1 MLFREIIVTF
11 VSMSARKKKTI
22 PNVDP
27 DFLEKQ
33 KAALVRSHRQVL
45 YFNENE
51 MNAIDEYCRR
61 FKVSSRAAMLRQAI
75 IERVLSDLDENHP
88 TLF

>member
-1 MLFREIIVTF
+1 
-11 VSMSARKKKTI
+11 MSARQKQTI

-33 KAALVRSHRQVL
+33 KAVVCDTLSARC
-45 YFNENE
+45 N
-51 MNAIDEYCRR
+51 RR
-61 FKVSSRAAMLRQAI
+61 FKVTSKSAMLRQAV
-75 IERVLSDLDENHP
+75 IERVLADMDENHP

>member
-1 MLFREIIVTF
+1 MC
-11 VSMSARKKKTI
+11 ARKKKPI

-33 KAALVRSHRQVL
+33 KAALVRNHRQVI
-45 YFNENE
+45 YFNEKE

-61 FKVSSRAAMLRQAI
+61 FKVRSKSSMLRQAI
-75 IERVLSDLDENHP
+75 IERVLSDMDENHP

>member
-1 MLFREIIVTF
+1 
-11 VSMSARKKKTI
+11 MSARKKKSI
-22 PNVDP
+22 PNIDP

-33 KAALVRSHRQVL
+33 KASLVRSHRQVI
-45 YFNENE
+45 YFNEKE

-61 FKVSSRAAMLRQAI
+61 FKVSSKSSMLRQAI
-75 IERVLSDLDENHP
+75 IERVLSDMDENHP

>member
-1 MLFREIIVTF
+1 
-11 VSMSARKKKTI
+11 MSARKKKTI

-33 KAALVRSHRQVL
+33 RAALVRTHRQVIL
-45 YFNENE
+45 FNEKE

-61 FKVSSRAAMLRQAI
+61 FKVSSKSAMLRQAVM
-75 IERVLSDLDENHP
+75 ERVLSGLDENHP

>member
-1 MLFREIIVTF
+1 MC
-11 VSMSARKKKTI
+11 ARKKKTI

-33 KAALVRSHRQVL
+33 KAALVRTHRQVI
-45 YFNENE
+45 YFNEKE

-61 FKVSSRAAMLRQAI
+61 FKVRSKSSMLRQAI
-75 IERVLSDLDENHP
+75 IERVLSDMDENHP

>member
-1 MLFREIIVTF
+1 
-11 VSMSARKKKTI
+11 MSAWKKKSI
-22 PNVDP
+22 PNIDP

-33 KAALVRSHRQVL
+33 KASLVRCHRQVI
-45 YFNENE
+45 YFNEKE

-61 FKVSSRAAMLRQAI
+61 FKVSSKSSMLRQAI
-75 IERVLSDLDENHP
+75 IERVLADMDENHP

>member
-1 MLFREIIVTF
+1 
-11 VSMSARKKKTI
+11 MSARKKKTI

-33 KAALVRSHRQVL
+33 KAALVRNHRQVI
-45 YFNENE
+45 YFNERE

-61 FKVSSRAAMLRQAI
+61 LKVSSKSAMLRQAV
-75 IERVLSDLDENHP
+75 IERVLSELDENHP

>member
-1 MLFREIIVTF
+1 MA
-11 VSMSARKKKTI
+11 ARKRRNI

-33 KAALVRSHRQVL
+33 KASLVRNHRQVIL
-45 YFNENE
+45 FNKKE

-61 FKVSSRAAMLRQAI
+61 FKIKSKSAMLRQVVM
-75 IERVLSDLDENHP
+75 ERILGDLDENHP

>member
-1 MLFREIIVTF
+1 
-11 VSMSARKKKTI
+11 MSARKNKSI

-33 KAALVRSHRQVL
+33 KAALVRSHRQVI
-45 YFNENE
+45 YFNEKE
-51 MNAIDEYCRR
+51 MNAIDEYCRL
-61 FKVSSRAAMLRQAI
+61 FKVRSKGAMLRQAI
-75 IERVLSDLDENHP
+75 IERVLSELDENHP

>member
-1 MLFREIIVTF
+1 
-11 VSMSARKKKTI
+11 MSARKKKNI

-33 KAALVRSHRQVL
+33 KASLVRSHRQVI
-45 YFNENE
+45 YFNEKE

-61 FKVSSRAAMLRQAI
+61 FKVSCKSAMLRQAVM
-75 IERVLSDLDENHP
+75 ERILVDLDENHP

>member
-1 MLFREIIVTF
+1 
-11 VSMSARKKKTI
+11 MSARKKKTI

-27 DFLEKQ
+27 GFLEKQ

>member
-1 MLFREIIVTF
+1 MC
-11 VSMSARKKKTI
+11 ARKKNTI

-33 KAALVRSHRQVL
+33 KAALVRTHRQVI
-45 YFNENE
+45 YFNEKE

-61 FKVSSRAAMLRQAI
+61 FKVRSKSSMLRQAI
-75 IERVLSDLDENHP
+75 IERVLSDMDENHP

>member
-1 MLFREIIVTF
+1 
-11 VSMSARKKKTI
+11 MSARKKKQI

-33 KAALVRSHRQVL
+33 KASLVRTHRQVI
-45 YFNENE
+45 YFNEKE

-61 FKVSSRAAMLRQAI
+61 FKVSSKSSMLRQAI
-75 IERVLSDLDENHP
+75 IERVLTGLDESHP

>member
-1 MLFREIIVTF
+1 MK
-11 VSMSARKKKTI
+11 RKKKNI

-33 KAALVRSHRQVL
+33 KASLVRTHRQVL
-45 YFNENE
+45 YFNDKE
-51 MNAIDEYCRR
+51 MAAIDEFCRR
-61 FKVSSRAAMLRQAI
+61 FKVTSKSAVFRQAI
-75 IERVLSDLDENHP
+75 MKQILEQLEENHP

>member
-1 MLFREIIVTF
+1 MC
-11 VSMSARKKKTI
+11 ARKKKTI

-33 KAALVRSHRQVL
+33 KAALVRTHRQVI
-45 YFNENE
+45 YFNEKE
-51 MNAIDEYCRR
+51 MNAIDEYCRH
-61 FKVSSRAAMLRQAI
+61 FKVSSKSSMLRQAI

>member
-1 MLFREIIVTF
+1 
-11 VSMSARKKKTI
+11 MSARKKKNI

-27 DFLEKQ
+27 DFLDKQ
-33 KAALVRSHRQVL
+33 KASLVRNQRQVI
-45 YFNENE
+45 YFNEKE

-61 FKVSSRAAMLRQAI
+61 FKVKSKSSMLRQAI
-75 IERVLSDLDENHP
+75 IERVLSDMDENHP

>member
-1 MLFREIIVTF
+1 
-11 VSMSARKKKTI
+11 MSARKKQI
-22 PNVDP
+22 LPNVDP

-33 KAALVRSHRQVL
+33 KAALVRTHRQVL
-45 YFNENE
+45 YFNEKE
-51 MNAIDEYCRR
+51 MNAIEEYCRR
-61 FKVSSRAAMLRQAI
+61 FKVRSRSSMLRQAI

>member
-1 MLFREIIVTF
+1 
-11 VSMSARKKKTI
+11 MSARKKKQI

-33 KAALVRSHRQVL
+33 KAALVRTHRQVI
-45 YFNENE
+45 YFNEKE

-61 FKVSSRAAMLRQAI
+61 FKVSCKGAMLRQAI
-75 IERVLSDLDENHP
+75 IERVLSDMDENHP

>member
-1 MLFREIIVTF
+1 
-11 VSMSARKKKTI
+11 MSARKKNKI

-33 KAALVRSHRQVL
+33 KASLVRSHRQVI
-45 YFNENE
+45 YFNEKE

-61 FKVSSRAAMLRQAI
+61 FKVSSKSAMLRQAI
-75 IERVLSDLDENHP
+75 IERVLSDMDENHP

>member
-1 MLFREIIVTF
+1 
-11 VSMSARKKKTI
+11 MSARKKNNV

-27 DFLEKQ
+27 DFLDKQ
-33 KAALVRSHRQVL
+33 KASLVRNLRQVI
-45 YFNENE
+45 YFNEKE

-61 FKVSSRAAMLRQAI
+61 FKVKSKSSMLRQAI
-75 IERVLSDLDENHP
+75 IERVLSDMDENHP